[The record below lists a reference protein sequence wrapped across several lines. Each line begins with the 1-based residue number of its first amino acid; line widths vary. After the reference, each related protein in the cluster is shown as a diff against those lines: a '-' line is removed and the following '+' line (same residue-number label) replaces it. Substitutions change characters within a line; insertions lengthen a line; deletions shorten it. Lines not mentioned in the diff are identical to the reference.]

1 MWVRKDG
8 FGSGAGKE
16 YGGDSPRECWERH
29 CWEPGRLRGL
39 HREDLPL
46 PPAKAWEIEL

>member
-1 MWVRKDG
+1 MGLGVG
-8 FGSGAGKE
+8 PGKE
-16 YGGDSPRECWERH
+16 YGGDSPREWWERR
-29 CWEPGRLRGL
+29 CWEPGRLRCL

>member
-1 MWVRKDG
+1 MGLGVG
-8 FGSGAGKE
+8 PGKE
-16 YGGDSPRECWERH
+16 YGGDSPREWWERR
-29 CWEPGRLRGL
+29 CSEPGRLRCL